1 MRLEEL
7 RTPNAF
13 SWLPVLS
20 LLLRGNYSRKLGRKI
35 SLKRWQPNSTYIIKR
50 QPICS
55 KFQTSSSF
63 FQTKYDMGVK
73 LGPRAKQQILRPWK
87 NPRAVSWTLFMLPY
101 SISGFY
107 RIKSSPETRHNFVFI
122 LNPFQPTGPFRFPLK
137 TSETRIWCDMI
148 WVDNL

>member
-73 LGPRAKQQILRPWK
+73 LGPRAKHNKYYDLGKIQERCHERYLCYHIQFPGFTLSKALQRHGITLSSYLIHFNPLAPFGSLWK
-87 NPRAVSWTLFMLPY
+87 HQKPEYDVTW
-101 SISGFY
+101 SG
-107 RIKSSPETRHNFVFI
+107 
-122 LNPFQPTGPFRFPLK
+122 
-137 TSETRIWCDMI
+137 
-148 WVDNL
+148 